1 MHFFITFFF
10 ILFLS
15 SPSYSLDVVKTLA
28 AHQEFNIIA
37 SMIQASGVSNNVED
51 NLKLGNSFTLFLPV
65 DQAFVDLP
73 RSVALQSLAS
83 DKKTLLLQGHILTVF
98 YPLYLL
104 QTCNILVQAT
114 LASNVI
120 GSSFLL
126 NISSVN
132 RTVYLH
138 TGVVEAVITKT
149 VFDGHRISIFGI
161 SKVLLPVEF
170 YGKKPRAFHSSPPPP
185 PSSPPMD

>member
-1 MHFFITFFF
+1 
-10 ILFLS
+10 
-15 SPSYSLDVVKTLA
+15 
-28 AHQEFNIIA
+28 
-37 SMIQASGVSNNVED
+37 MIQASGVSNNVED

-149 VFDGHRISIFGI
+149 VFDEHRISIFGI

-185 PSSPPMD
+185 PPSPPMD